1 MVMTGIVAHASV
13 SLGGY
18 DMRCNNTLSVWGV
31 MEELILGSHGDVLA
45 GGDSFQCDTV
55 EVFRL
60 FSGAVGV
67 TGEEGQGCFPG

>member
-1 MVMTGIVAHASV
+1 MCVCFFFLVIGKCFIWYA
-13 SLGGY
+13 
-18 DMRCNNTLSVWGV
+18 WGV